1 MAAALVAAGVRPWSA
16 ASATEND
23 ALAFGSGSLEGALS
37 ALGAT
42 LEPSPEIRLTV
53 PDFVEN
59 GAVVLGESHRN
70 SFTPSTLCDRVLS
83 MGIEKSEAVVTL
95 AAIDAAAARSVQL
108 QRYRR
113 FAPFMILWG
122 AIWLLANGASEV
134 APNHSGTIWLSLTL
148 LGVTVSYWLGW
159 RQHASFDRDTARA
172 GQGWRWLLCLLVIFA
187 FQATAIA
194 VLPTADG
201 RQQDT
206 FFSMFW
212 TFLYMAIGA
221 WAGWRLFAIGLA
233 ATLLILLGYY
243 GVHSHY
249 FLYMGCVSG
258 GALMTGGLWLRK
270 L

>member
-1 MAAALVAAGVRPWSA
+1 MSI
-16 ASATEND
+16 D
-23 ALAFGSGSLEGALS
+23 
-37 ALGAT
+37 
-42 LEPSPEIRLTV
+42 
-53 PDFVEN
+53 
-59 GAVVLGESHRN
+59 
-70 SFTPSTLCDRVLS
+70 
-83 MGIEKSEAVVTL
+83 KSEAALTL
-95 AAIDAAAARSVQL
+95 AAIDAAGARSTQL

-122 AIWLLANGASEV
+122 AIWLLANSASEL
-134 APNHSGTIWLSLTL
+134 APGHSGTVWLSLSL
-148 LGVTVSYWLGW
+148 LGAAVSYWLGR
-159 RQHASFDRDTARA
+159 RQHAAFDEDSPRARP
-172 GQGWRWLLCLLVIFA
+172 GQGWRWMLCFLVIVA
-187 FQATAIA
+187 FQVAAIA
-194 VLPTADG
+194 VLPPSDG

-221 WAGWRLFAIGLA
+221 WTGWRLFTIGLA

-258 GALMTGGLWLRK
+258 GALMAGGLWLRR